1 VENSVKFVFLTEPEV
16 EGVAIRWD
24 MDAPKS
30 PELVSAALAA
40 GFSDREVRG
49 SPLGFLEQ
57 EYNLGPGCVCQPGAR
72 ALIGTN
78 GSTLL
83 ELPE

>member
-1 VENSVKFVFLTEPEV
+1 VRFVFLTFPEV
-16 EGVAIRWD
+16 EGVAIRWEKEL
-24 MDAPKS
+24 PKS
-30 PELVSAALAA
+30 SELVVAALAA
-40 GFSDREVRG
+40 GFTEWEVSE

-57 EYNLGPGCVCQPGAR
+57 EYDLGPGCVCQPGAR
-72 ALIGTN
+72 ALIGMN

>member
-1 VENSVKFVFLTEPEV
+1 MKFVFLTFPEV

-24 MDAPKS
+24 QNALKS
-30 PELVSAALAA
+30 SELISAALAA
-40 GFSDREVRG
+40 GFCDWEVRE

-72 ALIGTN
+72 ALLGMN

-83 ELPE
+83 EIPE